1 MTSIDS
7 LPPELLHQIFHW
19 ATYDYALSAKLP
31 TWKNYSLLGID
42 DSENPWPMLYLGMER
57 EATARALRLTCARW
71 TALATEFELYYI
83 MINDV
88 PTLKY
93 YRDRIKKWLEKDG
106 EGENKL
112 KCPVRFMNL
121 RLHASRSV
129 WTEEDTEIVVSLI
142 RDSPNLEIMVNSC
155 SMPRET
161 HAAGLIILQSLVTS
175 CPNLK
180 RLHWKPKYIMQ
191 LLPSS
196 WSSILSSSSLATSLE
211 VLEIMACPPG
221 DAVQPIPAPALQ
233 LELPSLHC
241 LQLSV
246 DDDNAP
252 LTSVIAKEWQLPSL
266 SSLYIQGTY
275 MSTFSLQ
282 NGLLSPGVASLITTY
297 GQSGTALAIDSRTAR
312 YISLDILPPVPIQ
325 ELVYGIY
332 GLERSRSLPLTALS
346 TLVLPFAVGN
356 EWPLITA
363 VWRTLEQLQKLR
375 DYSLPK
381 LKKVVVLSL
390 PFDDL
395 KEPHRIDL
403 QFLDEAGRLL
413 VEPWQQETPIL
424 VNRNGVRLFILIGMD
439 QVSS

>member
-71 TALATEFELYYI
+71 TALATEFELFYI

-88 PTLKY
+88 PTLNY
-93 YRDRIKKWLEKDG
+93 YRGRIKKLLEKDG
-106 EGENKL
+106 EGGNKV

-129 WTEEDTEIVVSLI
+129 WTEEDTEMVASLI
-142 RDSPNLEIMVNSC
+142 RDCPNLEVMVNSC
-155 SMPRET
+155 SMLR
-161 HAAGLIILQSLVTS
+161 
-175 CPNLK
+175 
-180 RLHWKPKYIMQ
+180 
-191 LLPSS
+191 
-196 WSSILSSSSLATSLE
+196 E
-211 VLEIMACPPG
+211 VLEIMACPLG
-221 DAVQPIPAPALQ
+221 DADQPTPAPALP

-246 DDDNAP
+246 DDNNAP
-252 LTSVIAKEWQLPSL
+252 LASVIAKEWQLPSL

-275 MSTFSLQ
+275 RSTFSLQ
-282 NGLLSPGVASLITTY
+282 NGLLSPGVRSLITTH
-297 GQSGTALAIDSRTAR
+297 GQSVTTLAIDSRTAR
-312 YISLDILPPVPIQ
+312 YIPLDILPPVPIQ

-332 GLERSRSLPLTALS
+332 SLERSRSLPLTALS

-363 VWRTLEQLQKLR
+363 VWRTLEQLQKLQ

-390 PFDDL
+390 PLDEL

-403 QFLDEAGRLL
+403 RRLDEAGRLL
-413 VEPWQQETPIL
+413 VEPWQQEIPIL
-424 VNRNGVRLFILIGMD
+424 VNRDGVRLFTLVGMD
-439 QVSS
+439 QDSS